1 MSFGLISDV
10 CKLQGERFGYM
21 LGGPP
26 AHSVE
31 ERRKTVSSPQPGPF
45 PEIGGEGRTLIFMSL
60 ALKKVGKL
68 MLNGVHK

>member
-10 CKLQGERFGYM
+10 RKFHGERFGYM

-45 PEIGGEGRTLIFMSL
+45 PEIGREGRTLTSMSL
-60 ALKKVGKL
+60 ALKRSWEVDA
-68 MLNGVHK
+68 